1 MTTIKQVVVVEG
13 RDDTKRLK
21 ETFGAIDTIETRGS
35 AIDEATLE
43 RIRQAQAKRGVIVLT
58 DPDFPGEKIR
68 KTISRAVPGVTH
80 AFLPRREG
88 VPDHKG
94 SLGIEHAKPAAL
106 RAALQHLFTEM
117 PDAPQ
122 VISQQDLL
130 AADLVGGVGARQ
142 RREQLGELLHI
153 GYTNGKQL
161 LRRLAEFQI
170 SRAAFLAAMAQVDGG
185 RHDKT

>member
-58 DPDFPGEKIR
+58 DPDFPGE

-142 RREQLGELLHI
+142 RREQLGEVLHI
-153 GYTNGKQL
+153 G
-161 LRRLAEFQI
+161 
-170 SRAAFLAAMAQVDGG
+170 
-185 RHDKT
+185 

>member
-80 AFLPRREG
+80 A
-88 VPDHKG
+88 
-94 SLGIEHAKPAAL
+94 SAA
-106 RAALQHLFTEM
+106 
-117 PDAPQ
+117 
-122 VISQQDLL
+122 S
-130 AADLVGGVGARQ
+130 
-142 RREQLGELLHI
+142 
-153 GYTNGKQL
+153 
-161 LRRLAEFQI
+161 
-170 SRAAFLAAMAQVDGG
+170 
-185 RHDKT
+185 

>member
-80 AFLPRREG
+80 AFLPSREG

-161 LRRLAEFQI
+161 LRRLAEVQI

-185 RHDKT
+185 QHDKT

>member
-1 MTTIKQVVVVEG
+1 M
-13 RDDTKRLK
+13 
-21 ETFGAIDTIETRGS
+21 
-35 AIDEATLE
+35 
-43 RIRQAQAKRGVIVLT
+43 
-58 DPDFPGEKIR
+58 
-68 KTISRAVPGVTH
+68 
-80 AFLPRREG
+80 
-88 VPDHKG
+88 
-94 SLGIEHAKPAAL
+94 
-106 RAALQHLFTEM
+106 QHLFTEM

-185 RHDKT
+185 QHDKT